1 MEHQY
6 HAFQEKVSLVPMDL
20 ESSEKYRI
28 VRNHEENRKWFL
40 SEEKISLRS
49 QREWFQ
55 KYLLAE
61 NEYMFSILDES
72 KIFIGGCGLYGI
84 DKDRG
89 KGEFGRIAIEPE
101 RKFAGYGYLATVAAV
116 RIAKE
121 ELGLKE
127 LLLEVKR
134 NNISAQKMYMKAG
147 FQYCISGKKN
157 MKDIMM
163 ERMSIR
169 L

>member
-6 HAFQEKVSLVPMDL
+6 YAFQEKVSLVPMDL

-40 SEEKISLRS
+40 SEKKISLQS
-49 QREWFQ
+49 QRKWFQ

-61 NEYMFSILDES
+61 NEYMFSILDEG
-72 KIFIGGCGLYGI
+72 KIFIGGCGIYDV

-89 KGEFGRIAIEPE
+89 MGEFGRIVIESE

-121 ELGLKE
+121 ELGLKK
-127 LLLEVKR
+127 LLLEVKKD
-134 NNISAQKMYMKAG
+134 NISAQKMYLKAG
-147 FQYCISGKKN
+147 FQYCVSEEKS

-163 ERMSIR
+163 ERMFIR